1 MNNITEQEKLFVLLS
16 MCEIPNKKQ
25 EKLLNSLED
34 FTIDALFKDNC
45 ADILSTEE
53 IKRLA
58 SAYDRQTFESSIQN
72 MIDSGIVILTVLSDD
87 YPKRLIDLPDRPMI
101 LYTKGDLSL
110 FDKTSI
116 AMVGTRMPTNYGRM
130 MTEKFADELASSGF
144 VIISGLCYGVDEI
157 AHRKTLEVGG
167 KTIAV
172 IGSGFQ
178 NIYPSTNTPL
188 SQDIAEKGLLV
199 SEYYPSFRPKKYT
212 FPQRNRIV
220 AGLSDGVLITEAGA
234 KSGTVHTKEFALE
247 YGKDVFAVP
256 GNINSPKSELPNMM
270 IKSAQAECVLSPNDI
285 VEFYGL
291 EKKAKEQKTFTLNIE
306 EQTIINLLKDGEQ
319 DYEFLVIK
327 SKIPVNILNSYLTTL
342 EIRGLI
348 RRLPGKIYALA

>member
-25 EKLLNSLED
+25 EKLLNSLEE

-72 MIDSGIVILTVLSDD
+72 MIDRGIVILTVLSDD

-178 NIYPSTNTPL
+178 NIYPSTNAPL

-285 VEFYGL
+285 VEFYGF

>member
-1 MNNITEQEKLFVLLS
+1 

-25 EKLLNSLED
+25 EKLLNSLEE

-58 SAYDRQTFESSIQN
+58 STYDRQTFESSIQN

-172 IGSGFQ
+172 VGSGFQ

-188 SQDIAEKGLLV
+188 SQEIAEKGLLV

-256 GNINSPKSELPNMM
+256 GNINSPKSELPNIM
-270 IKSAQAECVLSPNDI
+270 IKSAQAECVLSPSDI

-291 EKKAKEQKTFTLNIE
+291 EKKAKQQKTFTLNIE

-319 DYEFLVIK
+319 DYEVLVIK

>member
-25 EKLLNSLED
+25 EKLLNSLEE

-72 MIDSGIVILTVLSDD
+72 MIDSGIVILTVLSDN

-110 FDKTSI
+110 IDKTSI

>member
-1 MNNITEQEKLFVLLS
+1 

-25 EKLLNSLED
+25 EKLLNSLEE

-58 SAYDRQTFESSIQN
+58 STYDRQTFESSIQN

-256 GNINSPKSELPNMM
+256 GNINSPKSELPNML

>member
-25 EKLLNSLED
+25 EKLLNSLEE

>member
-25 EKLLNSLED
+25 EKLLNSLEE

-58 SAYDRQTFESSIQN
+58 STYDRQTFESSIQN

-256 GNINSPKSELPNMM
+256 GNINSPKSELPNML

>member
-25 EKLLNSLED
+25 EKLLNSLEE

-72 MIDSGIVILTVLSDD
+72 MIDSRIVILTVLSDD